1 MLRITVHEN
10 AGELRF
16 HLEGRLAGPWVD
28 EVERCWQAAAPGLS
42 GRAVTVDL
50 REVDF
55 VDPAGEQLLR
65 TLHQRGARFATGCPF
80 MRYLLAA
87 IKRRSRPSRQI
98 AG

>member
-16 HLEGRLAGPWVD
+16 RLEGRLAGPWVD
-28 EVERCWQAAAPGLS
+28 EVERCWQASAPGVS

-50 REVDF
+50 KDVDF

-65 TLHQRGARFATGCPF
+65 TLHQRGARFRSGCPF
-80 MRYLLAA
+80 MRCLLAA
-87 IKRRSRPSRQI
+87 IKRRRRPSP
-98 AG
+98 ASSG

>member
-10 AGELRF
+10 ARELRL
-16 HLEGRLAGPWVD
+16 HLEGRLAGPWVE
-28 EVERCWQAAAPGLS
+28 EVERCWASAAPGVS

-55 VDPAGEQLLR
+55 VDPAGERLLGE
-65 TLHQRGARFATGCPF
+65 LHRQGARFSTGCPF
-80 MRYLLAA
+80 MRCLRAA
-87 IKRRSRPSRQI
+87 VRRRRRRMVES